1 MRARALLYL
10 VQPSPRQG
18 KRPLPVLLRSHHPRV
33 FSWRVC
39 VVRKG
44 RCGAHFYL
52 CAPHPL
58 RPVCGLPGCLVLTV
72 CCTVGQAG
80 TLPRRCTTC
89 DINGGSAALFYIQ
102 HCSACGPFSFV
113 PAVFGVLCSDFFFF
127 FFFLFIRRSN
137 GLFCLLWKTAASFLL
152 RLAVVTCSR
161 PATAFPSKAP
171 SFICSSS
178 FHCSHHCAVFLHW
191 LVVCNM
197 VSRMPPSHAATAHRC
212 VCVYNQLTG
221 EGGGVHLLAWFGV
234 KGSAPL
240 CSPARS
246 FHLPLPP
253 LKTCMEHVLKSC
265 RLFGSQASL
274 ITEFFLHTPG
284 WGISCFGDNLSR
296 LPCAKRQ
303 RRSKTCL
310 CNAVKCGSSLVWCIH
325 CHPCKAVN
333 CG

>member
-1 MRARALLYL
+1 
-10 VQPSPRQG
+10 
-18 KRPLPVLLRSHHPRV
+18 
-33 FSWRVC
+33 
-39 VVRKG
+39 
-44 RCGAHFYL
+44 
-52 CAPHPL
+52 
-58 RPVCGLPGCLVLTV
+58 
-72 CCTVGQAG
+72 
-80 TLPRRCTTC
+80 
-89 DINGGSAALFYIQ
+89 
-102 HCSACGPFSFV
+102 
-113 PAVFGVLCSDFFFF
+113 
-127 FFFLFIRRSN
+127 
-137 GLFCLLWKTAASFLL
+137 
-152 RLAVVTCSR
+152 
-161 PATAFPSKAP
+161 
-171 SFICSSS
+171 
-178 FHCSHHCAVFLHW
+178 
-191 LVVCNM
+191 M

-310 CNAVKCGSSLVWCIH
+310 CKAVKGGSSLVWCIH

-333 CG
+333 CGQETGLVLHDAQFAQGCYKSAGVCAQAQTFPFKNFCLPLPRCDAKQLHSCVSFSATLLFWCCIADLMQQGFLPCVVGLPRANVCHLGVQVIVFLNECILSRHHHTYTFLHVAVVS